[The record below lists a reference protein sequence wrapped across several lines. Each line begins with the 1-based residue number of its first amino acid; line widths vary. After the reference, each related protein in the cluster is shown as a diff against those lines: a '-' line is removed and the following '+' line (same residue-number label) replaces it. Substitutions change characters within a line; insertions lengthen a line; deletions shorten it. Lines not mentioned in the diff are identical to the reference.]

1 MGLYCERQH
10 ERDLIQSL
18 LSAGSLIGLVFMNFL
33 SDLRGRR
40 LALIIDLAIAVA
52 SSLLT
57 IIGAYGQ
64 STPILVISSIMAG
77 FSGYSIVIVSYII
90 AGDFC

>member
-52 SSLLT
+52 SSLCT
-57 IIGAYGQ
+57 YEIYF
-64 STPILVISSIMAG
+64 SNNYRSIRAIDSN
-77 FSGYSIVIVSYII
+77 FS
-90 AGDFC
+90 DFFDHGWI